1 MSLPNI
7 ETAGLGPRQLNFVL
21 VADCSGSMAGDKM
34 ASLNYAMRA
43 AIPAMREA
51 AADNPETRV
60 MVRVLRFSTGAAWHV
75 EPTPVDALEWHD
87 LKADGETHMGAALA
101 LAAEA
106 LTPEGMPGRQ
116 LPPVVVLVS
125 DGQPTDAFEDGLAR
139 LMASP
144 YGRKAIRIAIAIGSD
159 ADLDVLTRFIGH
171 PEFRPLQAHDAEA
184 LVNRIRWATT
194 APVRSVSAPVTGAS
208 PVERLAQEVRME
220 EARMQEAPAPGAPAA
235 DAMVW

>member
-1 MSLPNI
+1 MTSPLPNLD
-7 ETAGLGPRQLNFVL
+7 TAGLSQRQLNFFL
-21 VADCSGSMAGDKM
+21 VVDCSGSMTGDKM
-34 ASLNYAMRA
+34 ASLNYALRA

-60 MVRVLRFSTGAAWHV
+60 TIRVLRFSTGAAWHV
-75 EPTPVDALEWHD
+75 APTPVESLEWQD
-87 LKADGETHMGAALA
+87 LAADGETHMGAALTA
-101 LAAEA
+101 LAEQ

-125 DGQPTDAFEDGLAR
+125 DGQPTDDFEAGLAR

-144 YGRKAIRIAIAIGSD
+144 YGRKAIRIAIAIGAD

-171 PEFRPLQAHDAEA
+171 PDFRPLQAHNAEA
-184 LVNRIRWATT
+184 LVSRIKWATT
-194 APVRSVSAPVTGAS
+194 APVKSVSAPVTGTT
-208 PVERLAQEVRME
+208 PVERLAQE
-220 EARMQEAPAPGAPAA
+220 AAATAPPPAAA

>member
-1 MSLPNI
+1 MTLPDI
-7 ETAGLGPRQLNFVL
+7 ETAGLSHRQLNFFL
-21 VADCSGSMAGDKM
+21 VVDCSGSMAGDKM
-34 ASLNYAMRA
+34 ASLNYALRA
-43 AIPAMREA
+43 ALPAMREA

-75 EPTPVDALEWHD
+75 EPTPVEAVEWGD
-87 LKADGETHMGAALA
+87 LQADGETHMGAALSL
-101 LAAEA
+101 LAGA

-125 DGQPTDAFEDGLAR
+125 DGQPTDTFEDGLAR

-144 YGRKAIRIAIAIGSD
+144 YGRKAIRIAIAIGAD

-171 PEFRPLQAHDAEA
+171 PEFRPLQAHNAES
-184 LVNRIRWATT
+184 LVNRIKWATT
-194 APVRSVSAPVTGAS
+194 APVRSVSTPVTGAT
-208 PVERLAQEVRME
+208 PMERLAQE
-220 EARMQEAPAPGAPAA
+220 APAAPPPA